1 MDSILALVGI
11 GAAAANPTVTI
22 ILAALLAV
30 DEALSLI
37 PAVKANGI
45 FQLVSNVIK
54 KIAGKE

>member
-11 GAAAANPTVTI
+11 GAAANPTVTI